1 MTHPSAKRIVGLY
14 RDKADDWVRDRGAT
28 LYSCAVG
35 ADEAIWLDRF
45 VVGLPA
51 DASILDVGCGSGW
64 PIGAALLK
72 RGHQVTGMDA
82 SPGLIALAQ
91 ATLPTGVWSV
101 ADMRDEFPP
110 GPFDGVLAWHSLFHL
125 SPDDQ
130 SKVLLKLA
138 ACVAEGGRLMFT
150 SGQVHGETIG
160 DWRGEPLYH
169 ASLDPEAYRA
179 LLADAGLRVED
190 DGAKTGV
197 WLARRAFLSAK
208 WPLTIP

>member
-82 SPGLIALAQ
+82 SPGLIAHAQ

-208 WPLTIP
+208 

>member
-28 LYSCAVG
+28 LYSGDGGV
-35 ADEAIWLDRF
+35 DEAVWLDRF
-45 VVGLPA
+45 AAGLPA
-51 DASILDVGCGSGW
+51 GATILDVGCGSGW
-64 PIGAALLK
+64 PIGAALLE
-72 RGHQVTGMDA
+72 RGLQVTGVDA
-82 SPGLIALAQ
+82 SPGLIAHAQ
-91 ATLPTGVWSV
+91 ATLPAGVWSV
-101 ADMRDEFPP
+101 GDMRQSLPL

-130 SKVLLKLA
+130 KKVLPKLA

-150 SGQVHGETIG
+150 SGQAYGETIG
-160 DWRGEPLYH
+160 QWRGEPLYH

-179 LLADAGLRVED
+179 LLADAGLRVEY
-190 DGAKTGV
+190 DGAESGV

-208 WPLTIP
+208 

>member
-28 LYSCAVG
+28 LYSGAGG
-35 ADEAIWLDRF
+35 ADEALWLDRF
-45 VVGLPA
+45 VADLPA
-51 DASILDVGCGSGW
+51 GASILDVGCGSGW
-64 PIGAALLK
+64 PIGAALLE
-72 RGHQVTGMDA
+72 RGFQLTGVDA
-82 SPGLIALAQ
+82 SPGLIAHAQ

-101 ADMRDEFPP
+101 GDMREILPP

-130 SKVLLKLA
+130 KKVLPKLA
-138 ACVAEGGRLMFT
+138 ASVAEGGRLMFT
-150 SGQVHGETIG
+150 SGQAHGETIG

-169 ASLDPEAYRA
+169 ASLNPEAYRA
-179 LLADAGLRVED
+179 LLAEAGLRVEY
-190 DGAKTGV
+190 DGAETGV

-208 WPLTIP
+208 